1 MSDFDCR
8 CLQATAMR
16 KSEEHSTPAELG
28 EGLFLGE
35 ELLSIVNV
43 IRSPPRASGDDM
55 WGGGVHYSLPNWSF
69 KSDASRWE
77 GG

>member
-1 MSDFDCR
+1 
-8 CLQATAMR
+8 MR

-43 IRSPPRASGDDM
+43 IRSPPRARGDDSWQVIFIM
-55 WGGGVHYSLPNWSF
+55 IKQHLI
-69 KSDASRWE
+69 
-77 GG
+77 